1 MTPDAGAEVRRFWDE
16 DAATYDQSASHYP
29 QRGGE
34 RAAWAAALRRL
45 LPEPPARVL
54 DVGAGTGFLSLL
66 LAGQGYEVTALDLS
80 ASMLE
85 ALRAKAVAGGLAIDV
100 VEGDALHP
108 PGGDFA
114 AVIERHLLWTLPAAS
129 EALRAWRAVAPAG
142 RLVLVEGSWGDE
154 HGLARWRS
162 EGRRLLTRARRVP
175 PDHHGRYSD
184 ELLASLPYSGGISP
198 DEAVSLVEASGW
210 GGARIE
216 RLRDV
221 EWAILQ
227 HRGVLDQLLG
237 THARWA
243 VVAGS

>member
-1 MTPDAGAEVRRFWDE
+1 
-16 DAATYDQSASHYP
+16 
-29 QRGGE
+29 
-34 RAAWAAALRRL
+34 
-45 LPEPPARVL
+45 
-54 DVGAGTGFLSLL
+54 
-66 LAGQGYEVTALDLS
+66 
-80 ASMLE
+80 
-85 ALRAKAVAGGLAIDV
+85 
-100 VEGDALHP
+100 
-108 PGGDFA
+108 
-114 AVIERHLLWTLPAAS
+114 LWTLPAAS